1 MRKIIL
7 MSAMF
12 LPLLASCAG
21 DLIGEQGG
29 GARNPGSRVTV
40 KMFAITAQ
48 GQGDDI
54 GTLMLM
60 DSRGGLRIEPALGSL
75 PPGAHGFHLHENA
88 NCGAGMKDG
97 KMQAGIAAG
106 GHLDPR
112 ATGKHAGPMGNG
124 HQGDLP
130 ALKVNTEGNAFEM
143 MHALHLSVN
152 DLRGR
157 AFVIHEGGDNFSD
170 QPKPLGGG
178 GVRIACGVVPA
189 EK

>member
-1 MRKIIL
+1 MHKLFLI
-7 MSAMF
+7 SALI
-12 LPLLASCAG
+12 LPLIAACSI
-21 DLIGEQGG
+21 DLVDERGG
-29 GARNPGSRVTV
+29 GGRSPSRVTV
-40 KMFAITAQ
+40 KMFAITAK
-48 GQGDDI
+48 GTGDDI

-75 PPGAHGFHLHENA
+75 PTGAHGFHLHENA

-97 KMQAGIAAG
+97 KMQAGIGAG
-106 GHLDPR
+106 GHFDPR
-112 ATGKHAGPMGNG
+112 ATGKHAGPLGNG

-130 ALKVNTEGNAFEM
+130 VLKVNTEGNAFEM
-143 MHALHLSVN
+143 MYALHLSLN
-152 DLRGR
+152 DMRGR

-178 GVRIACGVVPA
+178 GARIACGVVPA